1 MKKKPAFIRW
11 GLLTF
16 AATAVL
22 AACGSAEATDED
34 AAASNPDAET
44 IIVGTGNAYQPFVY
58 LDENEDLQGYDIEV
72 LRAVDEKL
80 DQYDFEY
87 ESMDFKNILTSLSA
101 DKVQLAAHN
110 YAYNDERGAKYL
122 YGEEAYNNYAHHI
135 AADES
140 TGQVYQSLDDLKGK
154 KVFASPASEVANILE
169 TYNAE
174 NDDAIEIVYSEV
186 NGELLVSV
194 LQNGTCDVA
203 ILTKFDVNKY
213 NEQFDI
219 NLQASDEAL
228 KTACIYYV
236 SEQGD
241 EELQTAVDGAIKELR
256 EEGSLSELS
265 VEILG
270 ADYTRS
276 EERRVGK
283 AW

>member
-1 MKKKPAFIRW
+1 MKKMIRARFKKKFILTGIASAF
-11 GLLTF
+11 L
-16 AATAVL
+16 L
-22 AACGSAEATDED
+22 AACGSAEATDEE
-34 AAASNPDAET
+34 ATANPDAET

-80 DQYDFEY
+80 DQYNFEY

-122 YGEEAYNNYAHHI
+122 FGEEAYNNYAHHI
-135 AADES
+135 VADES

-186 NGELLVSV
+186 SGELLVSG
-194 LQNGTCDVA
+194 LQNGTADAA
-203 ILTKFDVNKY
+203 ILTKFDVDKY

-228 KTACIYYV
+228 ETAGIYYV
-236 SEQGD
+236 FQQDD
-241 EELQTAVDGAIKELR
+241 EALQTAVDGAIKELR
-256 EEGSLSELS
+256 EEGTLSELS
-265 VEILG
+265 IEILG
-270 ADYTRS
+270 ADYT
-276 EERRVGK
+276 E
-283 AW
+283 

>member
-1 MKKKPAFIRW
+1 MKKMIQARFKKQFIFMGIASAF
-11 GLLTF
+11 L
-16 AATAVL
+16 L
-22 AACGSAEATDED
+22 AACGSAEATDEE
-34 AAASNPDAET
+34 ATANPDAET

-135 AADES
+135 VADES

-186 NGELLVSV
+186 NGELLVSG
-194 LQNGTCDVA
+194 LQNGTADAA
-203 ILTKFDVNKY
+203 ILTKFDVDKY

-228 KTACIYYV
+228 KTAGIYYV
-236 SEQGD
+236 FQQGD

-256 EEGSLSELS
+256 EEGTLSDLS
-265 VEILG
+265 IEIIG
-270 ADYTRS
+270 ADYT
-276 EERRVGK
+276 E
-283 AW
+283 

>member
-140 TGQVYQSLDDLKGK
+140 IGQVYQSLDDLKGK

-186 NGELLVSV
+186 NGELLVSG
-194 LQNGTCDVA
+194 LQNGTADAA
-203 ILTKFDVNKY
+203 ILTKFDVDKY

-228 KTACIYYV
+228 KTAGIYYV
-236 SEQGD
+236 FQQGD

-270 ADYTRS
+270 ADYT
-276 EERRVGK
+276 E
-283 AW
+283 

>member
-1 MKKKPAFIRW
+1 MKKMIHERFKKRFILTSIASAF
-11 GLLTF
+11 L
-16 AATAVL
+16 L
-22 AACGSAEATDED
+22 AACGSAEATDEE
-34 AAASNPDAET
+34 ATANPDAET

-80 DQYDFEY
+80 DQYNFEY

-135 AADES
+135 VADES
-140 TGQVYQSLDDLKGK
+140 TGQVYQSLEDLKGK

-186 NGELLVSV
+186 NGELLVSG
-194 LQNGTCDVA
+194 LQNGTADAA
-203 ILTKFDVNKY
+203 ILTKFDVDKY

-228 KTACIYYV
+228 KSAGIYYV
-236 SEQGD
+236 FQQGD
-241 EELQTAVDGAIKELR
+241 EALQTAVDGAIKELR
-256 EEGSLSELS
+256 QEGTLSELS
-265 VEILG
+265 TEILG
-270 ADYTRS
+270 ADYT
-276 EERRVGK
+276 E
-283 AW
+283 

>member
-1 MKKKPAFIRW
+1 MKKMIRERFKKRFILTGIASAF
-11 GLLTF
+11 L
-16 AATAVL
+16 L
-22 AACGSAEATDED
+22 AACGSAEATDEEVT
-34 AAASNPDAET
+34 ANPDAET

-80 DQYDFEY
+80 DQYNFEY

-122 YGEEAYNNYAHHI
+122 FGQEAYNNYAHHI
-135 AADES
+135 VADES

-186 NGELLVSV
+186 SGELLVSG
-194 LQNGTCDVA
+194 LQNGTADAA
-203 ILTKFDVNKY
+203 ILTKFDVDKY

-228 KTACIYYV
+228 KTAGIYYV
-236 SEQGD
+236 FQQGD
-241 EELQTAVDGAIKELR
+241 EALQTAVDGAIKELR
-256 EEGSLSELS
+256 EEGTLSELS
-265 VEILG
+265 IEILG
-270 ADYTRS
+270 ADYT
-276 EERRVGK
+276 E
-283 AW
+283 

>member
-1 MKKKPAFIRW
+1 MKKMIQARFKKQFIFTGIASAF
-11 GLLTF
+11 L
-16 AATAVL
+16 L
-22 AACGSAEATDED
+22 AACGSAEATDEE
-34 AAASNPDAET
+34 ATANPDAET

-135 AADES
+135 VADES

-186 NGELLVSV
+186 NGELLVSG
-194 LQNGTCDVA
+194 LQNGTADAA
-203 ILTKFDVNKY
+203 ILTKFDVDKY

-228 KTACIYYV
+228 KTAGIYYV
-236 SEQGD
+236 FQKGD

-256 EEGSLSELS
+256 EEGTLSDLS
-265 VEILG
+265 IEILG
-270 ADYTRS
+270 ADYT
-276 EERRVGK
+276 E
-283 AW
+283 

>member
-1 MKKKPAFIRW
+1 MKKMIRARFKKKFILTGIASAF
-11 GLLTF
+11 L
-16 AATAVL
+16 L
-22 AACGSAEATDED
+22 AACGSAEATDEE
-34 AAASNPDAET
+34 ATANPDAET

-80 DQYDFEY
+80 DQYNFEY

-122 YGEEAYNNYAHHI
+122 FGEEAYNNYAHHI
-135 AADES
+135 VADES

-186 NGELLVSV
+186 SGELLVSG
-194 LQNGTCDVA
+194 LQNGTADAA
-203 ILTKFDVNKY
+203 ILTKFDVDKY

-228 KTACIYYV
+228 KTAGIYYV
-236 SEQGD
+236 FQQDD
-241 EELQTAVDGAIKELR
+241 EALQTAVDGAIKELR
-256 EEGSLSELS
+256 EEGTLSELS
-265 VEILG
+265 IEILG
-270 ADYTRS
+270 ADYT
-276 EERRVGK
+276 K
-283 AW
+283 

>member
-1 MKKKPAFIRW
+1 MKKITHERFKKRFILTGIASAF
-11 GLLTF
+11 L
-16 AATAVL
+16 L
-22 AACGSAEATDED
+22 AACGSAEATDEE
-34 AAASNPDAET
+34 ATANPDAET
-44 IIVGTGNAYQPFVY
+44 ITVGTGNAYQPFVY

-80 DQYDFEY
+80 DQYNFEY

-135 AADES
+135 VADES

-186 NGELLVSV
+186 NGELLVSG
-194 LQNGTCDVA
+194 LQNGTADAA
-203 ILTKFDVNKY
+203 ILTKFDVDKY

-228 KTACIYYV
+228 KTAGIYYV
-236 SEQGD
+236 FQLGD
-241 EELQTAVDGAIKELR
+241 EA
-256 EEGSLSELS
+256 
-265 VEILG
+265 
-270 ADYTRS
+270 
-276 EERRVGK
+276 
-283 AW
+283 

>member
-22 AACGSAEATDED
+22 AACGSAEATDDD

-186 NGELLVSV
+186 NGELLVSG
-194 LQNGTCDVA
+194 LQNGTADAA
-203 ILTKFDVNKY
+203 ILTKFDVDKY

-228 KTACIYYV
+228 KTAGIYYV
-236 SEQGD
+236 FQQGD

-270 ADYTRS
+270 ADYT
-276 EERRVGK
+276 E
-283 AW
+283 

>member
-1 MKKKPAFIRW
+1 MKKMMQERFKKQFIFTGIASAF
-11 GLLTF
+11 L
-16 AATAVL
+16 L
-22 AACGSAEATDED
+22 AACGSAEATDEE
-34 AAASNPDAET
+34 ATANPDAET

-80 DQYDFEY
+80 DQYNFEY

-135 AADES
+135 VADES

-186 NGELLVSV
+186 NGELLVSG
-194 LQNGTCDVA
+194 LQNGTADAA
-203 ILTKFDVNKY
+203 ILTKFDVDKY

-228 KTACIYYV
+228 KSAGIYYV
-236 SEQGD
+236 FQQGD
-241 EELQTAVDGAIKELR
+241 EALQTAVDGAIKELR
-256 EEGSLSELS
+256 QEGTLSELS
-265 VEILG
+265 TEILG
-270 ADYTRS
+270 ADYT
-276 EERRVGK
+276 E
-283 AW
+283 

>member
-1 MKKKPAFIRW
+1 MKKMIQARFKKQFIFTGIASAF
-11 GLLTF
+11 L
-16 AATAVL
+16 L
-22 AACGSAEATDED
+22 AACGSAEATDEE
-34 AAASNPDAET
+34 ATANPDAET

-122 YGEEAYNNYAHHI
+122 YGEEAYNNYAQHI
-135 AADES
+135 VADES

-186 NGELLVSV
+186 NGELLVSG
-194 LQNGTCDVA
+194 LQNGTADAA
-203 ILTKFDVNKY
+203 ILTKFDVDKY

-228 KTACIYYV
+228 KTAGIYYV
-236 SEQGD
+236 FQQGN

-256 EEGSLSELS
+256 EEGSLSDLS
-265 VEILG
+265 IEILG
-270 ADYTRS
+270 ADYT
-276 EERRVGK
+276 E
-283 AW
+283 

>member
-1 MKKKPAFIRW
+1 MMKKVIHQIKNKRFI
-11 GLLTF
+11 LTGV
-16 AATAVL
+16 ATALLL
-22 AACGSAEATDED
+22 AGCGNAGAAEDDQAV
-34 AAASNPDAET
+34 ANPDAET

-58 LDENEDLQGYDIEV
+58 LDENEELQGYDIEV

-80 DQYDFEY
+80 DQYNFEY

-135 AADES
+135 VADES

-186 NGELLVSV
+186 TGELLVSG
-194 LQNGTCDVA
+194 LKNGTADAA
-203 ILTKFDVNKY
+203 ILTKFDVDKY

-228 KTACIYYV
+228 KTAGIYYV
-236 SEQGD
+236 FQQGD
-241 EELQTAVDGAIKELR
+241 EELQSAVDGAIKELR
-256 EEGSLSELS
+256 EEGTLSELS

-270 ADYTRS
+270 ADYT
-276 EERRVGK
+276 E
-283 AW
+283 

>member
-22 AACGSAEATDED
+22 AACGAAEATDED

-44 IIVGTGNAYQPFVY
+44 VVVGTGNGYQPFVY

-186 NGELLVSV
+186 NGELLVSG
-194 LQNGTCDVA
+194 LQNGTADAA
-203 ILTKFDVNKY
+203 ILTKFDVDKY

-228 KTACIYYV
+228 KTAGIYYV
-236 SEQGD
+236 FQQGD

-270 ADYTRS
+270 ADYT
-276 EERRVGK
+276 E
-283 AW
+283 

>member
-1 MKKKPAFIRW
+1 MKKMIQARFKKQFIFTGIASAF
-11 GLLTF
+11 LLT
-16 AATAVL
+16 
-22 AACGSAEATDED
+22 ACGSAEATDEE
-34 AAASNPDAET
+34 ATANPDAET

-186 NGELLVSV
+186 NGELLVSG
-194 LQNGTCDVA
+194 LQNGTADAA
-203 ILTKFDVNKY
+203 ILTKFDVDKY

-228 KTACIYYV
+228 KTAGIYYV
-236 SEQGD
+236 FQQGD

-256 EEGSLSELS
+256 EEGTLSDLS
-265 VEILG
+265 IEILG
-270 ADYTRS
+270 ADYT
-276 EERRVGK
+276 E
-283 AW
+283 

>member
-140 TGQVYQSLDDLKGK
+140 IGQVYQSLDDLKGK

-186 NGELLVSV
+186 NGELLVSG
-194 LQNGTCDVA
+194 LQNGTADAA

-228 KTACIYYV
+228 KTAGIYYV
-236 SEQGD
+236 FQQGD

-270 ADYTRS
+270 ADYT
-276 EERRVGK
+276 E
-283 AW
+283 

>member
-1 MKKKPAFIRW
+1 MKKMIQARLKKQFI
-11 GLLTF
+11 LTGIASSF
-16 AATAVL
+16 LL
-22 AACGSAEATDED
+22 AACGSAEATDEE
-34 AAASNPDAET
+34 ATANPDAET
-44 IIVGTGNAYQPFVY
+44 VIVGTGNAYQPFVY

-80 DQYDFEY
+80 DQYNFEY

-135 AADES
+135 VADES

-174 NDDAIEIVYSEV
+174 NDNAIEIVYSEV
-186 NGELLVSV
+186 NGELLVSG
-194 LQNGTCDVA
+194 LKNGTADAA
-203 ILTKFDVNKY
+203 ILTKFDVDKY

-228 KTACIYYV
+228 KTAGIYYV
-236 SEQGD
+236 FQQGD
-241 EELQTAVDGAIKELR
+241 EALQTAVDGAIKELR
-256 EEGSLSELS
+256 QEGTLSELS
-265 VEILG
+265 TEILG
-270 ADYTRS
+270 ADYT
-276 EERRVGK
+276 E
-283 AW
+283 

>member
-1 MKKKPAFIRW
+1 MKKMMQERFKKQFIFTGIASAF
-11 GLLTF
+11 L
-16 AATAVL
+16 L
-22 AACGSAEATDED
+22 AACGSAEATDEE
-34 AAASNPDAET
+34 ATANPDAET

-80 DQYDFEY
+80 DQYNFEY

-135 AADES
+135 VADES
-140 TGQVYQSLDDLKGK
+140 TGQVYQSLEDLKGK

-186 NGELLVSV
+186 NGELLVSG
-194 LQNGTCDVA
+194 LQNGTADAA
-203 ILTKFDVNKY
+203 ILTKFDVDKY

-228 KTACIYYV
+228 KSAGIYYV
-236 SEQGD
+236 FQQGD
-241 EELQTAVDGAIKELR
+241 EALQTAVDGAIKELR
-256 EEGSLSELS
+256 QEGTLSELS
-265 VEILG
+265 TEILG
-270 ADYTRS
+270 ADYT
-276 EERRVGK
+276 E
-283 AW
+283 

>member
-1 MKKKPAFIRW
+1 MKKMIQGRFKKQFIFTGIASAF
-11 GLLTF
+11 L
-16 AATAVL
+16 L
-22 AACGSAEATDED
+22 AACGSAEATDEE
-34 AAASNPDAET
+34 ATANPDAET

-140 TGQVYQSLDDLKGK
+140 SGQVYQSLDDLKGK

-174 NDDAIEIVYSEV
+174 NDDAIEIVYSEA
-186 NGELLVSV
+186 NGELLVSG
-194 LQNGTCDVA
+194 LQNGTADAA
-203 ILTKFDVNKY
+203 ILTKFDVDKY

-228 KTACIYYV
+228 KTAGIYYV
-236 SEQGD
+236 FQQGD

-256 EEGSLSELS
+256 EEGTLSDLS
-265 VEILG
+265 IEILG
-270 ADYTRS
+270 ADYT
-276 EERRVGK
+276 E
-283 AW
+283 

>member
-44 IIVGTGNAYQPFVY
+44 IIVGTGNGYQPFVY

-140 TGQVYQSLDDLKGK
+140 IGQVYQSLDDLKGK

-186 NGELLVSV
+186 NGELLVSG
-194 LQNGTCDVA
+194 LQNGTADAA
-203 ILTKFDVNKY
+203 ILTKFDVDKY

-228 KTACIYYV
+228 KTAGIYYV
-236 SEQGD
+236 FQQGD
-241 EELQTAVDGAIKELR
+241 EELQTAVDGAIKGLR
-256 EEGSLSELS
+256 EEGTLSDLS
-265 VEILG
+265 IEILG
-270 ADYTRS
+270 ADYT
-276 EERRVGK
+276 E
-283 AW
+283 

>member
-1 MKKKPAFIRW
+1 MKKMMQERFKKQFIFTGIASAF
-11 GLLTF
+11 L
-16 AATAVL
+16 L
-22 AACGSAEATDED
+22 AACGSAEATDEE
-34 AAASNPDAET
+34 ATANPDAET

-135 AADES
+135 VADES
-140 TGQVYQSLDDLKGK
+140 TGQVYQSLEDLKGK

-186 NGELLVSV
+186 NGELLVSG
-194 LQNGTCDVA
+194 LQNGTADAA
-203 ILTKFDVNKY
+203 ILTKFDVDKY

-228 KTACIYYV
+228 KSAGIYYV
-236 SEQGD
+236 FQQGD
-241 EELQTAVDGAIKELR
+241 EALQTAVDGAIKELR
-256 EEGSLSELS
+256 QEGTLSELS
-265 VEILG
+265 TEILG
-270 ADYTRS
+270 ADYT
-276 EERRVGK
+276 E
-283 AW
+283 

>member
-1 MKKKPAFIRW
+1 MKKMIQARFKKQVIFTGIASAF
-11 GLLTF
+11 L
-16 AATAVL
+16 L
-22 AACGSAEATDED
+22 AACGSAEATDEE
-34 AAASNPDAET
+34 ATANPDAET

-186 NGELLVSV
+186 NGELLVSG
-194 LQNGTCDVA
+194 LQNGTADAA
-203 ILTKFDVNKY
+203 ILTKFDVDKY

-228 KTACIYYV
+228 KTAGIYYV
-236 SEQGD
+236 FQQGD

-256 EEGSLSELS
+256 EEGTLSDLS
-265 VEILG
+265 IEILG
-270 ADYTRS
+270 ADYT
-276 EERRVGK
+276 E
-283 AW
+283 

>member
-1 MKKKPAFIRW
+1 MKKMIQATFKKQFIFTGIASAF
-11 GLLTF
+11 L
-16 AATAVL
+16 L
-22 AACGSAEATDED
+22 AACGSAEATDEE
-34 AAASNPDAET
+34 ATANPDAET

-110 YAYNDERGAKYL
+110 YAYNDERGTKYL

-186 NGELLVSV
+186 NGELLVSG
-194 LQNGTCDVA
+194 LQNGTADAA
-203 ILTKFDVNKY
+203 ILTKFDVDKY

-228 KTACIYYV
+228 KTAGIYYV
-236 SEQGD
+236 FQQGD

-256 EEGSLSELS
+256 EEGTLSDLS
-265 VEILG
+265 IEILG
-270 ADYTRS
+270 ADYT
-276 EERRVGK
+276 E
-283 AW
+283 

>member
-1 MKKKPAFIRW
+1 MIQARFKKRFILTGIASAF
-11 GLLTF
+11 L
-16 AATAVL
+16 L
-22 AACGSAEATDED
+22 AACGSAEATDEE
-34 AAASNPDAET
+34 ATANPDAET

-80 DQYDFEY
+80 DQYNFEY

-122 YGEEAYNNYAHHI
+122 YGKEAYNNYAHHI
-135 AADES
+135 VADES

-186 NGELLVSV
+186 NGELLVSG
-194 LQNGTCDVA
+194 LHNGTADAA
-203 ILTKFDVNKY
+203 ILTKFDVDKY
-213 NEQFDI
+213 NEQFEI

-228 KTACIYYV
+228 KTAGIYYV
-236 SEQGD
+236 FQQGD
-241 EELQTAVDGAIKELR
+241 EELQTAVDEAIKELR
-256 EEGSLSELS
+256 EEGTLSELS
-265 VEILG
+265 IEILG
-270 ADYTRS
+270 ADYT
-276 EERRVGK
+276 E
-283 AW
+283 

>member
-1 MKKKPAFIRW
+1 MKKMIQGRFKKQFIFTGIASAF
-11 GLLTF
+11 L
-16 AATAVL
+16 L
-22 AACGSAEATDED
+22 AACGSAEATDEE
-34 AAASNPDAET
+34 ATANPDAET

-186 NGELLVSV
+186 NGELLVSG
-194 LQNGTCDVA
+194 LQNGTADAA
-203 ILTKFDVNKY
+203 ILTKFDVDKY

-228 KTACIYYV
+228 KTAGIYYV
-236 SEQGD
+236 FQQGD

-256 EEGSLSELS
+256 EEGTLSDLS
-265 VEILG
+265 TEILG
-270 ADYTRS
+270 ADYT
-276 EERRVGK
+276 E
-283 AW
+283 

>member
-1 MKKKPAFIRW
+1 MKKMIQARFKKQFIFTGIASAF
-11 GLLTF
+11 L
-16 AATAVL
+16 L
-22 AACGSAEATDED
+22 AACGSAEATDEE
-34 AAASNPDAET
+34 ATANPDAET

-174 NDDAIEIVYSEV
+174 NDDAIEIVYSEA
-186 NGELLVSV
+186 NGEVLVSG
-194 LQNGTCDVA
+194 LQNGTADAA
-203 ILTKFDVNKY
+203 ILTKFDVDKY

-228 KTACIYYV
+228 KTAGIYYV
-236 SEQGD
+236 FQQGD

-256 EEGSLSELS
+256 EEGTLSDLS
-265 VEILG
+265 IEILG
-270 ADYTRS
+270 ADYT
-276 EERRVGK
+276 E
-283 AW
+283 